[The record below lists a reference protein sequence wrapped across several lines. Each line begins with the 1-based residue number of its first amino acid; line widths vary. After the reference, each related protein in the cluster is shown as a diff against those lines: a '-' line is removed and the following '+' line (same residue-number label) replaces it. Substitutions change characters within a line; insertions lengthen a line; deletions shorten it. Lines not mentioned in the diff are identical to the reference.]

1 MSISGQSSV
10 VEDGDLICT
19 PCVPVTAPG
28 STYFETMRLSSSV
41 STPAQEVRG
50 AAVELHSTSAFD
62 YAPPRDI
69 QSPLQPIRLDTL
81 NEPVREVLEDMRK
94 QRMSLC
100 QSLRQYVFVHRAI
113 IEGALA
119 IVEEEQVR
127 FSTP

>member
-10 VEDGDLICT
+10 VEDAADGDLMCT
-19 PCVPVTAPG
+19 PCVPATASG
-28 STYFETMRLSSSV
+28 STYFEAMRPSSSV
-41 STPAQEVRG
+41 SPPAQDVQG

-62 YAPPRDI
+62 YAPPRDV

-81 NEPVREVLEDMRK
+81 NEPIREVLEDMRK

-127 FSTP
+127 F